1 MSFEKIMTYANS
13 VKLNKKKII
22 IHKRCKIRYSYIVKY
37 LGHKFLKTYKLESN
51 NSRIKKHLT
60 EIFLFFLKYRIE
72 KINLL
77 KSYNHDNSI
86 RLEFKVYP
94 YYRKDNL
101 RNNKNNLIEE
111 ISVDKF
117 FSDNLSYIY
126 F

>member
-1 MSFEKIMTYANS
+1 MIYANS
-13 VKLNKKKII
+13 IKLNKKKII
-22 IHKRCKIRYSYIVKY
+22 IHKRCKIRYKYLVKY
-37 LGHKFLKTYKLESN
+37 LSHKFLKTYKLESN
-51 NSRIKKHLT
+51 NIRIKKHLA
-60 EIFLFFLKYRIE
+60 EIFLFFLKYKIE

-77 KSYNHDNSI
+77 KSYNYDNSI

-94 YYRKDNL
+94 HYRKDNL

-117 FSDNLSYIY
+117 FSDNLSNIY

>member
-1 MSFEKIMTYANS
+1 MSFKKIMTNANS

-22 IHKRCKIRYSYIVKY
+22 IHKRCKIRYNYIVKY
-37 LGHKFLKTYKLESN
+37 LGHKFLKTYKLESD

>member
-1 MSFEKIMTYANS
+1 MSFKKIMTYANS

-37 LGHKFLKTYKLESN
+37 LGHKFLKTYKLESD

>member
-1 MSFEKIMTYANS
+1 MSFKKIMTNANS

-37 LGHKFLKTYKLESN
+37 LGHKFLKTYKLESD

>member
-1 MSFEKIMTYANS
+1 MSFKKIMKLAS
-13 VKLNKKKII
+13 SIELNKKENIN
-22 IHKRCKIRYSYIVKY
+22 HKSCKIRYNYIVKY
-37 LGHKFLKTYKLESN
+37 LSHKFLKTYKLESE
-51 NSRIKKHLT
+51 NSKIKKHLI
-60 EIFLFFLKYRIE
+60 EIFLFFLKYKVE

-77 KSYNHDNSI
+77 KSYNYDNSI

-101 RNNKNNLIEE
+101 RNNKNNLIQE

-117 FSDNLSYIY
+117 FSDNLSNIY